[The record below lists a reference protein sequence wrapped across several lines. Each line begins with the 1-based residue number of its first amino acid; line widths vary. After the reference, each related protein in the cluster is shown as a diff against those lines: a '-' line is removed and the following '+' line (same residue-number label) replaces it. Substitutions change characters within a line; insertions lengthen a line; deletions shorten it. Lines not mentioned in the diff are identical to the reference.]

1 MGAYNGVM
9 LTARP
14 VKTFDDLMA
23 LPPETRAELI
33 EGEIIMSP
41 APESRHQDVV
51 LRIAMALSAH
61 VTRHRC
67 GRIFV
72 APLDIILS
80 RRAVVQPDVLFVSSD
95 RSHIIRKQI
104 EGAPDLAVEVLS
116 PGTEVEDRLVKRR
129 LYGKYGV
136 REYWIA
142 DPEARTIEVL
152 VRETAGWR
160 LYGIFTEADDLT
172 SPLLTDLH
180 LSVRDIFS

>member
-1 MGAYNGVM
+1 M
-9 LTARP
+9 TARP

-142 DPEARTIEVL
+142 DPEGCTVEVL
-152 VRETAGWR
+152 TLEGKRYALHALFESKDVLR
-160 LYGIFTEADDLT
+160 
-172 SPLLTDLH
+172 SPLLSTLK
-180 LSVRDIFS
+180 LSLSAVFER